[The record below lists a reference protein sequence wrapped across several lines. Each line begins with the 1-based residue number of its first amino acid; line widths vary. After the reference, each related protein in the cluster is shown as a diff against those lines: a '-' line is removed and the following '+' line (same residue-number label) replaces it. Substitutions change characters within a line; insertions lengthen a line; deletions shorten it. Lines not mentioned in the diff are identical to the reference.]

1 MITKIKNGKLITESL
16 VDYTKRNVKDQYA
29 SIDEFLTAW
38 NDADRKQVIVD
49 ELEKRG
55 VFFDDLSDEIGKD
68 LDPFDMILHIVF
80 DQPPLTRKERA
91 ENVRKRNYFTKYGE
105 KAAEILD
112 VLLTKYADSGL
123 DDLENIDVLKVDPI
137 KQYGTQ
143 VYIVNTIFGGIN
155 KFKEAIKELEAAIYA
170 A

>member
-1 MITKIKNGKLITESL
+1 MITESL

>member
-1 MITKIKNGKLITESL
+1 ME
-16 VDYTKRNVKDQYA
+16 
-29 SIDEFLTAW
+29 EFLNAW
-38 NDADRKQVIVD
+38 SDAERKQTIVE

-55 VFFDDLSDEIGKD
+55 VFFDDLCDEVGKD

-155 KFKEAIKELEAAIYA
+155 KFNEAIKELEAAIYA

>member
-1 MITKIKNGKLITESL
+1 MITESL

-55 VFFDDLSDEIGKD
+55 VFFDDLSDEISKD